1 MTRQPVTV
9 VSLLVAGVLAFGAPA
24 AEAQLVDEVREK
36 LRGER
41 DLRRLEVTVTG
52 SEALLSGE
60 LKNFWLKHQAI
71 ERALE
76 VDGIET
82 VASEIVIPPAE
93 SDQELAE
100 KVAEEVQD
108 YPYYTLFDYL
118 DGLVNNGV
126 VTLMGRVTPD
136 RDKASEIFE
145 RVAKIDGTQDVRNE
159 IRSLTPSNADRNLR
173 RAIAQQIFRSPDF
186 ERFAID
192 RNPPFRVVVERS
204 VVTLVGWV
212 QGEIERRQM
221 EQIARQTQGVLRVIN
236 ELQTFQ

>member
-1 MTRQPVTV
+1 MTRHPAALVT
-9 VSLLVAGVLAFGAPA
+9 LLVTGLLAIGATTA
-24 AEAQLVDEVREK
+24 DAQLVDEVREK

-41 DLRRLEVTVTG
+41 DLRQLEVSVTA

-60 LKNFWLKHQAI
+60 LRNFWLKHQAI

-76 VDGIET
+76 VEGIET
-82 VASEIVIPPAE
+82 VASEIVIPPPE

-136 RDKASEIFE
+136 RDKAGEIFE

-159 IRSLTPSNADRNLR
+159 IRILTPSNADRNLR

>member
-1 MTRQPVTV
+1 MTRHPAALVT
-9 VSLLVAGVLAFGAPA
+9 LLVTGLLAIGATTA
-24 AEAQLVDEVREK
+24 DAQLVDEVREK

-41 DLRRLEVTVTG
+41 DLRQLEVSVTA

-60 LKNFWLKHQAI
+60 LRNFWLKHQAI

-76 VDGIET
+76 VEGIET
-82 VASEIVIPPAE
+82 VASEIVIPPPE

-136 RDKASEIFE
+136 RDKAGEIFE